1 MDKDYFGKDKLYHF
15 LACFVLSLYST
26 EMAFSAAFAK
36 EYGDYKSSYN
46 HWCWWD
52 IAFDTIGIIIGTVI
66 RILIIGQWNWI

>member
-15 LACFVLSLYST
+15 LVCLALSLYST

-52 IAFDTIGIIIGTVI
+52 IVFDTIGIIVGTVI